1 MSRGRNFTAFLV
13 AAGETSH
20 PEGGSGWRNVTV
32 LFQMAYKLDTGN
44 IFAKM
49 TVAQIALGLSAPA
62 VRRIEHGKRQ
72 DNVCREIFR

>member
-1 MSRGRNFTAFLV
+1 
-13 AAGETSH
+13 
-20 PEGGSGWRNVTV
+20 
-32 LFQMAYKLDTGN
+32 MAYKLDTGN

-72 DNVCREIFR
+72 DTVCREIFDKGALILCSAKAEHNGFSNIGMMPGNRAYA